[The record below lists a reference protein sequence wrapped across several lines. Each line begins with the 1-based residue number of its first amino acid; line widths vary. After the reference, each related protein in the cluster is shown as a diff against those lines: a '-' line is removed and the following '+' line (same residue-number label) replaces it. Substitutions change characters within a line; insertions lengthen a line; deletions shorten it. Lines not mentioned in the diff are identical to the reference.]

1 MAEEPGR
8 LQSKGLQRDRHNLVV
23 HLDNLD
29 FLWAAVRCFS
39 SFWPHF
45 NPVDFLFIL
54 LILIAPPGLRTFTL
68 THPSVS
74 LWNSLSLAFGLS
86 GSSLIFCTA
95 TSSETPPWSFY
106 LASPVP
112 PQYCFIANV
121 DLIYRSLVSCIVHL
135 HPWDGRV
142 LKNIAWHIVS
152 TCQITNELVN
162 VLLLSEDTVEKAL
175 FGEMYHLK
183 IRNHFKTF
191 LTKGSAILF

>member
-1 MAEEPGR
+1 MAEEPDR
-8 LQSKGLQRDRHNLVV
+8 LQSKGLQRDRHNLVI

-54 LILIAPPGLRTFTL
+54 LILIAHPGLRTFTL

-74 LWNSLSLAFGLS
+74 LWNSLSLAFGLN
-86 GSSLIFCTA
+86 GSSLTFCTA

-112 PQYCFIANV
+112 P
-121 DLIYRSLVSCIVHL
+121 S
-135 HPWDGRV
+135 
-142 LKNIAWHIVS
+142 IVS
-152 TCQITNELVN
+152 LPMLIWFID
-162 VLLLSEDTVEKAL
+162 LLSHAL
-175 FGEMYHLK
+175 FIYIHGMEESWTLPG
-183 IRNHFKTF
+183 T
-191 LTKGSAILF
+191 